1 VSLYLLVAIMILIY
15 PNQLFA
21 KHIICYRNYNEPT
34 DGRYCDE
41 NDTFCYE
48 NRVVMQVIKQIYPLA
63 DINGNPDIT
72 LNAGDWHDDPGN
84 LLFPGLYKCCYAYQC
99 NAIVGNDDLSEKS

>member
-1 VSLYLLVAIMILIY
+1 M
-15 PNQLFA
+15 
-21 KHIICYRNYNEPT
+21 CYRNYNEPT
-34 DGRYCDE
+34 NGRYCDE

-99 NAIVGNDDLSEKS
+99 NAIVGNDDASEKS